1 MYDINTRINATI
13 PYFFLGPFLLL
24 ARAGT
29 PLAHPFVQVHA
40 RAATKIIGFG
50 ILGWIVYFFTR
61 QYLLVGFLGITLESI
76 VLILLMTTLI

>member
-29 PLAHPFVQVHA
+29 PLAHPFVQAHA

-61 QYLLVGFLGITLESI
+61 QYLLVGFLGITLQSV
-76 VLILLMTTLI
+76 VLILLMTALI